1 SLSAVIK
8 WLRYLASRLP
18 NSDRACRD
26 LDELRLKM
34 ILRLLQTNSFSGKMN
49 ALNEVHKLLPSLIPI
64 HRSTLNRSDDSE
76 GLTPEKFIQ
85 WIQEHQIL
93 DIVLR
98 DCLHQPQYVEKLE
111 RILRFMIKEQALS
124 RNDLAKIWNASCGKH
139 EAIEK
144 NVHDLLAKLAWDFS
158 PEQLEQLFDCFRES
172 WTKASKKQ
180 REKLLELIRRLAE
193 DDKEGLMANKVL
205 ELLWNISH
213 DKLFPNEIIDQ
224 ALAAHLKILD
234 YSCLPVSKDFLLK
247 KIH

>member
-1 SLSAVIK
+1 
-8 WLRYLASRLP
+8 
-18 NSDRACRD
+18 
-26 LDELRLKM
+26 
-34 ILRLLQTNSFSGKMN
+34 
-49 ALNEVHKLLPSLIPI
+49 
-64 HRSTLNRSDDSE
+64 
-76 GLTPEKFIQ
+76 
-85 WIQEHQIL
+85 
-93 DIVLR
+93 
-98 DCLHQPQYVEKLE
+98 
-111 RILRFMIKEQALS
+111 
-124 RNDLAKIWNASCGKH
+124 KH

-234 YSCLPVSKDFLLK
+234 YSCLPEKEKTKLSWIDRMMEEVKQDQHVIISLKQMREICTQFSDHAYMHNMSRISYPLNRISLIDRLEDKHKITRVITENLCHYMENTRNCREETK
-247 KIH
+247 KILPPEDYYPDGRFNHNQQINERLVFLK